1 MTGAPLRTRPSR
13 SIAMPKAF
21 LVDTTRCTAC
31 RGCQV
36 ACKEWHDLPANA
48 TKQRGTHQN
57 PPDLNPYNYKIV
69 RFHEHLNA
77 AGDVVWNFF
86 PDQCRHCLTPV
97 CVDVADMAVPGA
109 MVKDAKTGA
118 VLATDKSAGLNAEDA
133 RAITE
138 ACPYNIPRYDA
149 TAKRIA
155 KCDMCIDRVE
165 AGLPPMCVKTCP
177 TGAMV
182 FDERDALLALAQ
194 QRLAAARE
202 RFPKAHLVDV
212 EDVSVIYLLA
222 EEKEH
227 YYENAAFM

>member
-1 MTGAPLRTRPSR
+1 
-13 SIAMPKAF
+13 MPKAF

-118 VLATDKSAGLNAEDA
+118 VLATDKSVGLNAEDA

-149 TAKRIA
+149 AAKRIT

-165 AGLPPMCVKTCP
+165 AGLPPCASKPVPPGPWSLTSATPC
-177 TGAMV
+177 
-182 FDERDALLALAQ
+182 
-194 QRLAAARE
+194 
-202 RFPKAHLVDV
+202 
-212 EDVSVIYLLA
+212 
-222 EEKEH
+222 
-227 YYENAAFM
+227 

>member
-1 MTGAPLRTRPSR
+1 MTGTSAGARPSR

-227 YYENAAFM
+227 YYEHAAFM

>member
-1 MTGAPLRTRPSR
+1 
-13 SIAMPKAF
+13 MPKAF
-21 LVDTTRCTAC
+21 LIDTTRCTAC
-31 RGCQV
+31 RGCQL

-57 PPDLNPYNYKIV
+57 PPDLNPNNYKIV

-86 PDQCRHCLTPV
+86 PDQCRHCLSPA
-97 CVDVADMAVPGA
+97 CVDLANMSVPGA
-109 MVKDAKTGA
+109 LVKDAKTGA
-118 VLATDKSAGLNAEDA
+118 VLITEKSAKLSAEEA
-133 RAITE
+133 RAIVDV
-138 ACPYNIPRYDA
+138 CPYNVPRYDDA
-149 TAKRIA
+149 TGRLT
-155 KCDMCIDRVE
+155 KCDMCIDRLE
-165 AGLPPMCVKTCP
+165 AGLQPICVKTCP

-182 FDERDALLALAQ
+182 FDERDALLVVAQ
-194 QRLAAARE
+194 QRLAAAKE

-227 YYENAAFM
+227 YYEYASL